1 LEFQPVCRL
10 LSVVMLSV
18 GIIGLPNVGK
28 STLFNV
34 LTAGQANVSNYPF
47 TTIDSN
53 TGMVPVPDQRLEKL
67 NELLGP
73 EECTPCLIQF
83 IDIAGLVK
91 GASKGEG
98 LGNQFLGNIRE
109 VDALAHVVRCFQEPD
124 VVHVL
129 ENVDP
134 VRDLE
139 IIETEL
145 LLADLEVLSRAIE
158 KRQRIWQTAPREH
171 AQEKKRWLL
180 YREKLEEG
188 IPLYSIDLSR
198 EDQSELKGLGI
209 LTGKPVL
216 YVANLSESEYQD
228 SNPPCLQKLKE
239 SPILRSSSSTAEAV
253 TVSAQLEW
261 EVQQLELEERA
272 EFMQE
277 LNMTETGLQQLV
289 RKAFRLLGLITFYT
303 IANEKL
309 RAWEV
314 ERETRAP
321 QAAGKIHSDM
331 EQGFIRAHV
340 ASFEDLC
347 QHGSFQELNRLGR
360 VRTEGKA
367 YPVQDGDVIQFFFNP

>member
-1 LEFQPVCRL
+1 
-10 LSVVMLSV
+10 MLSV

-34 LTAGQANVSNYPF
+34 LTAGQADVSNYPF

-67 NELLGP
+67 KELLTP
-73 EECTPCLIQF
+73 EECTPCFIQF

-109 VDALAHVVRCFQEPD
+109 VDALAHVVRCFQEAN
-124 VVHVL
+124 VAHVL
-129 ENVDP
+129 EKVDP
-134 VRDLE
+134 VGDLQVV
-139 IIETEL
+139 ETEL
-145 LLADLEVLSRAIE
+145 LLADLEVLKRAIE
-158 KRQRIWQTAPREH
+158 KRQRIWQTTPREQ
-171 AQEKKRWLL
+171 ATEKKRWLL
-180 YREKLEEG
+180 YRDKLEAG
-188 IPLYSIDLSR
+188 IPLSTMNLDR
-198 EDQSELKGLGI
+198 EDQRELKGLGV

-216 YVANLSESEYQD
+216 YVANLSESKSQGENQ
-228 SNPPCLQKLKE
+228 PCLEQLKE
-239 SPILRSSSSTAEAV
+239 NPMMGHHSGTEVV
-253 TVSAQLEW
+253 TVSARIEW
-261 EVQQLELEERA
+261 EIQQLDVEERG
-272 EFMQE
+272 EFMKE
-277 LNMTETGLQQLV
+277 LNMTETGLEQLV
-289 RKAFRLLGLITFYT
+289 RKAFALLELITFYT

-314 ERETRAP
+314 ERNTRAQ

-340 ASFEDLC
+340 ASFDDLC
-347 QHGSFQELNRLGR
+347 QHGSFKQLNRLGL
-360 VRTEGKA
+360 VRTEGKD

>member
-1 LEFQPVCRL
+1 
-10 LSVVMLSV
+10 MLSV

-34 LTAGQANVSNYPF
+34 LTAAQANVSNYPF

-67 NELLGP
+67 NELLTP

-129 ENVDP
+129 EDVDP
-134 VRDLE
+134 ARDLE
-139 IIETEL
+139 VVETEL

-158 KRQRIWQTAPREH
+158 KRQRIWQTDPREH

-180 YREKLEEG
+180 YQEKLEEG
-188 IPLYSIDLSR
+188 LPLSSIDLSR
-198 EDQSELKGLGI
+198 EDQRELKGLGM

-216 YVANLSESEYQD
+216 YVVNLSEGEYQESD
-228 SNPPCLQKLKE
+228 PPCLQELQE
-239 SPILRSSSSTAEAV
+239 SPILRNSSAAGEAV
-253 TVSAQLEW
+253 TVSARLEW
-261 EVQQLELEERA
+261 EVQQLEVEERA
-272 EFMQE
+272 EFMKE
-277 LNMTETGLQQLV
+277 LNMTETGLEQLV
-289 RKAFRLLGLITFYT
+289 RKAFTLLGLITFYT

-314 ERETRAP
+314 QRDTRAP

-340 ASFEDLC
+340 ASFQDLC
-347 QHGSFQELNRLGR
+347 QHGSFQGLNRLGL
-360 VRTEGKA
+360 VRTEGKD
-367 YPVQDGDVIQFFFNP
+367 YSIQDGDVIQFFFNP

>member
-1 LEFQPVCRL
+1 
-10 LSVVMLSV
+10 MLSV

-53 TGMVPVPDQRLEKL
+53 TGMVPVPDQRLENL
-67 NELLGP
+67 NELLSP
-73 EECTPCLIQF
+73 EECTPCFIQF

-145 LLADLEVLSRAIE
+145 LLADLEVLNRAIE
-158 KRQRIWQTAPREH
+158 KRQRIWKTVPREH
-171 AQEKKRWLL
+171 ATEKKRWLL
-180 YREKLEEG
+180 YRERLEEG
-188 IPLYSIDLSR
+188 IPLSSIDLSG

-216 YVANLSESEYQD
+216 YVANLSENEYQE
-228 SNPPCLQKLKE
+228 SNRPCLEKLKE
-239 SPILRSSSSTAEAV
+239 STILRNSSSASEAV
-253 TVSAQLEW
+253 TVSARLEW
-261 EVQQLELEERA
+261 EVQQLEMEERA
-272 EFMQE
+272 EFMKE
-277 LNMTETGLQQLV
+277 LNMTETGLEQLV

-340 ASFEDLC
+340 AAFEDLC

-360 VRTEGKA
+360 IRTEGKE
-367 YPVQDGDVIQFFFNP
+367 YSVQDGEVIQFFFNP

>member
-1 LEFQPVCRL
+1 
-10 LSVVMLSV
+10 M
-18 GIIGLPNVGK
+18 
-28 STLFNV
+28 
-34 LTAGQANVSNYPF
+34 
-47 TTIDSN
+47 
-53 TGMVPVPDQRLEKL
+53 
-67 NELLGP
+67 
-73 EECTPCLIQF
+73 
-83 IDIAGLVK
+83 
-91 GASKGEG
+91 
-98 LGNQFLGNIRE
+98 
-109 VDALAHVVRCFQEPD
+109 
-124 VVHVL
+124 
-129 ENVDP
+129 
-134 VRDLE
+134 
-139 IIETEL
+139 
-145 LLADLEVLSRAIE
+145 
-158 KRQRIWQTAPREH
+158 
-171 AQEKKRWLL
+171 
-180 YREKLEEG
+180 
-188 IPLYSIDLSR
+188 
-198 EDQSELKGLGI
+198 
-209 LTGKPVL
+209 
-216 YVANLSESEYQD
+216 ANLSESEYQD

-239 SPILRSSSSTAEAV
+239 SPILRSSSSTAETV